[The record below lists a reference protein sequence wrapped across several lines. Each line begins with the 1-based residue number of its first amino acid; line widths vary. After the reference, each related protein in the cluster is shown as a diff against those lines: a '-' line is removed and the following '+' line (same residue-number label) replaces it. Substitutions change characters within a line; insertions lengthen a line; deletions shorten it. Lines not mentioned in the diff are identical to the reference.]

1 MDLHATLLCKAG
13 RGFEAAGILKHIRGE
28 VPILWIGRHTM
39 NRWKWVACLI
49 LLASFLLSA
58 CSAFAPLATED
69 EVLAGLSERY
79 GGTEFV
85 ILETID
91 GSEYE
96 RTDRPKAQLYRA
108 APAEDQEHPFWVLS
122 YVRQFTRDSLPSY
135 YGNVLEDTYAFDYFL
150 EQFDGFLIKNNIHGF
165 FRSENTRVDMSEYL
179 SQNQFHSQG
188 GHFLVYVTQE
198 NAADVVQQVFA
209 FIDDF
214 YEVYPYQ
221 EILDNLR
228 LIIYFCDKANPVQ
241 DGAEAP
247 DLHIKRTIDYQYTRI
262 YERTYFYPFEDKT
275 NYNDAQSVLKAINE
289 LFYGITNEGRKDVE

>member
-1 MDLHATLLCKAG
+1 M
-13 RGFEAAGILKHIRGE
+13 
-28 VPILWIGRHTM
+28 
-39 NRWKWVACLI
+39 
-49 LLASFLLSA
+49 
-58 CSAFAPLATED
+58 
-69 EVLAGLSERY
+69 
-79 GGTEFV
+79 
-85 ILETID
+85 ETID

-165 FRSENTRVDMSEYL
+165 FRSEN
-179 SQNQFHSQG
+179 
-188 GHFLVYVTQE
+188 
-198 NAADVVQQVFA
+198 AADVVQQVFA

-247 DLHIKRTIDYQYTRI
+247 DLHIKRTIDYRYTRI
-262 YERTYFYPFEDKT
+262 YERTFFYPFENEK
-275 NYNDAQSVLKAINE
+275 YNDAQSVLKAINE
-289 LFYGITNEGRKDVE
+289 LFYGITDEERER